1 MDNSLK
7 QKVYDNKRITPKE
20 ALKLFSWDI
29 LELGKA
35 ADYRRRIIFPKED
48 VGFIIDRI
56 INYSNI
62 CEAKCNFCA
71 FHAKAGRMD
80 PYELTIEEILRKAEE
95 LAEAGGT
102 QIMLQGGLHP
112 DYTLDDYIA
121 MVKALKSRFPDIKLH
136 SFSPSELLHIAKKSK
151 LDVDEVLYILKS
163 AGLDSVPG
171 ASDILVDKIRK
182 RACPK
187 KIKTSEWK
195 NVMLTLKKHN
205 MFSSATMTYGM
216 GESLADRVEHLNV
229 VRDVQDSTGIIRAF
243 IPWSFSPAHTQMDDV
258 TPATGIDYLKVV
270 AISRIFLDNVVYIQ
284 AGWLTE
290 GLKIAQVAL
299 AMGSND
305 MGGVLTEEVVVKSTG
320 IETRSS
326 KQEFIDLI
334 KNAGK
339 IPVERDSSYEVI
351 RRHE

>member
-1 MDNSLK
+1 MKDSLK
-7 QKVYDNKRITPKE
+7 QKIYNNKRINPKE
-20 ALKLFSWDI
+20 ALKLLSWDI

-35 ADYRRRIIFPKED
+35 ADYRRRIIFPEED

-95 LAEAGGT
+95 LANAGGS

-112 DYTLDDYIA
+112 DYILDNYIE
-121 MVKALKSRFPDIKLH
+121 MVKAVKSRFPNIKLH

-151 LDVDEVLYILKS
+151 LDVDEVLYVLQS

-171 ASDILVDKIRK
+171 ASDLLVDKIRK
-182 RACPK
+182 KACPK

-195 NVMLTLKKHN
+195 NVMLALKKHN

-216 GESLADRVEHLNV
+216 GESLADRVEHLNI
-229 VRDVQDSTGIIRAF
+229 VRNVQDSTGIIRAF
-243 IPWSFSPAHTQMDDV
+243 IPWSFSPAHTQMENI
-258 TPATGIDYLKVV
+258 TPATGVDYLKIV
-270 AISRIFLDNVVYIQ
+270 AVSRIFLDNVVYIQ

-299 AMGSND
+299 AMGAND

-320 IETRSS
+320 IETRAG

-334 KNAGK
+334 RNAGK
-339 IPVERDSSYEVI
+339 VPVERNSAYEVI
-351 RRHE
+351 KKY